1 MMAQQLSSY
10 GEKYSL
16 QDSEALSGMSRV
28 AGTEIVQ
35 DALPAVV
42 LVLKEQVEYRRS
54 SSGTVSSAGLVE
66 WMMVQVG

>member
-1 MMAQQLSSY
+1 
-10 GEKYSL
+10 
-16 QDSEALSGMSRV
+16 MSRV